1 MSRWKPGTEFDG
13 YRLVRSLGKGA
24 MGEVMLAHDTLLD
37 RPVAVKLVTTA
48 ETDPRFRDRFA
59 VEARAIARLQHPN
72 VVAVHRIGELEGVP
86 YLVSE
91 YVEGE
96 PLDSVELP
104 LEERRVLR
112 IAAGL
117 AGALSMAHR
126 RGVLHRDIKPANV
139 ILDVHGEAKLLDFG
153 IAKLLSESPAPETE
167 QGPGAAAPR
176 ETAHAES
183 TAIVSTHEGASAS
196 SPDLTRAGATLGTP
210 AYMAP
215 EIWLG
220 RPASPRSDVYSFG
233 ALLFALGSG
242 SPPHAGLS
250 IEQLARVVPRRPP
263 PPAADAAP
271 AISPELGAVI
281 DRCLD
286 LDPADRFSDGEELR
300 AAISELTLRRHEGVL
315 PGGNPYRGLNAFDA
329 EHSGLF
335 FGRDSEIRMVLDRLA
350 NEPMVLVVGD
360 SGVGKS
366 SLVRAGVLPR
376 MDGWVEPPRRWK
388 TAIAVPGRH
397 PIAGLAAPL
406 AALAGEPEREV
417 ERLLEEEPAGVGR
430 WLRARLEDRNGAVL
444 LLDQLEELVTL
455 SVAEEAHLA
464 AEALHWLA
472 VPAPGIRVLGTVRG
486 DFLGRLAEL
495 GPLGDDLG
503 RALYFLRPLNEQRM
517 RDAVVGPA
525 LAKGTSF
532 ESREL
537 VGELVSSATSSR
549 GGLPLLQFALAE
561 LWEVRRPGER
571 TISKMALERIG
582 GVEGALAG
590 HADDVLSRLFSQERE
605 AARRLLLR
613 LVGPDG
619 TRVRLSDAELGTDE
633 SASARRALDS
643 LVRGRLVVARE
654 SEGLP
659 AYEIAHES
667 LVKGWPTL
675 AGWLTR
681 DAESRLARDRLRR
694 AAADWERLGRG
705 REGLFGAARLREVE
719 RVDPATLSKAERA
732 FLSRSRRARHRRRW
746 AAIGAAA
753 VLCALIAGVYLG
765 MEAAARA
772 ERREE
777 VRLAVD
783 EAERRVELAEKL
795 DLEARAARERALRL
809 FDEPEPDAAER
820 DWKEYRKL
828 EARARA
834 AFAEASRRLET
845 ALLLAPERRRTREE
859 LADVILARALAAER
873 GEDERAV
880 EELLGRLAL
889 YDEDGGRIAAWN
901 APGRLTLTVEPQDAE
916 IEIQRYVRR
925 SEGRWSLEPVSARI
939 RPRAGT
945 ELPPG
950 SYLAR
955 LSAPGRSSVRMPF
968 ALRRDGETKIEI
980 SLPEADL
987 VPDGFV
993 FVPAGELLFG
1003 SGAPDSQRRDFFHT
1017 VPIHPRRTGAFLVAR
1032 RETTFADWLRY
1043 LESLPPSRREER
1055 MPRVGAG
1062 GFQGALG
1069 LRRLEDGRYELTLEP
1084 SSERFRAESGE
1095 KIRFPARQRRA
1106 IQDWLLFPVAGITAA
1121 DAEAYASWLDETGR
1135 VPGARLCS
1143 ELEWERAARG
1153 ADDRRYPHGDTL
1165 SGDEANYDD
1174 TYGKKPGAIGPDEVG
1189 SHPASRSPF
1198 GLDDMAGNAWEWTRS
1213 VLEEDGFVARGG
1225 SYYYG
1230 ENSCQVAERAVTEP
1244 SFRDASVGFR
1254 ICADLRREDVDRHD
1268 LEPRPEDRG
1277 NYVMADKPCGLS
1289 YGRSFP
1295 FLVSPPGLARSASLP
1310 WGSPCGPNVH
1320 RRHLRLHRRP
1330 RRPRGGVPAPAPP
1343 FRVCDTPKRGW
1354 RK

>member
-13 YRLVRSLGKGA
+13 YRLVSPLGRGA

-37 RPVAVKLVTTA
+37 RPVAVKLVTAA
-48 ETDPRFRDRFA
+48 ETDARSRDRFA

-72 VVAVHRIGELEGVP
+72 VVAVHRIGELDGVP

-96 PLDSVELP
+96 PLDSLDPP

-139 ILDVHGEAKLLDFG
+139 ILDGDGEAKLLDFG
-153 IAKLLSESPAPETE
+153 IAKLLPESPATETE
-167 QGPGAAAPR
+167 QTPTAPEPR
-176 ETAHAES
+176 RTEDPES
-183 TAIVSTHEGASAS
+183 TAIVSETENASD
-196 SPDLTRAGATLGTP
+196 PTLDLTRAGATLGTP

-220 RPASPRSDVYSFG
+220 RPASTRSDVYSFG
-233 ALLFALGSG
+233 ALLFALCSG
-242 SPPHAGLS
+242 NPPHAGLAV
-250 IEQLARVVPRRPP
+250 EELARVVPRRA
-263 PPAADAAP
+263 PPAAANAAP
-271 AISPELGAVI
+271 SISPELGAVI
-281 DRCLD
+281 DRCLA
-286 LDPADRFSDGEELR
+286 LDPSDRFSDGEELR
-300 AAISELTLRRHEGVL
+300 AAISRLTLRRRQGVL

-350 NEPMVLVVGD
+350 NDPLVLVVGD

-366 SLVRAGVLPR
+366 SLGRAGVLPR

-388 TAIAVPGRH
+388 TASAVPGRH
-397 PIAGLAAPL
+397 PV
-406 AALAGEPEREV
+406 AALAAALAELAGAPEREAK
-417 ERLLEEEPAGVGR
+417 RLLEEEPAGVGR
-430 WLRARLEDRNGAVL
+430 WLRTGLGERDGAVL
-444 LLDQLEELVTL
+444 LIDQLEELVTL
-455 SVAEEAHLA
+455 SAAEEADLV

-486 DFLGRLAEL
+486 DFLGRLADL

-503 RALYFLRPLNEQRM
+503 RALYFLRPLTEQRM
-517 RDAVVGPA
+517 RDAIVGPA

-537 VGELVSSATSSR
+537 VEDLVSSATGSR

-561 LWEVRRPGER
+561 LWEVRRPAER
-571 TISKMALERIG
+571 TISQTALKRIG
-582 GVEGALAG
+582 GVEGALAR
-590 HADDVLSRLFSQERE
+590 HADDVLSRLLPEERK

-633 SASARRALDS
+633 SGSARRALDS

-659 AYEIAHES
+659 AYEIAHEA

-675 AGWLTR
+675 SGWLTR

-705 REGLFGAARLREVE
+705 REGLFGAAQLREVE
-719 RVDPATLSKAERA
+719 RVDPATLSRTERA

-746 AAIGAAA
+746 AAIGVAAA
-753 VLCALIAGVYLG
+753 LCALVMGVYLG

-772 ERREE
+772 ERRKE
-777 VRLAVD
+777 VRLAVN
-783 EAERRVELAEKL
+783 EAERRVGLAEKL
-795 DLEARAARERALRL
+795 ERKARAARERALRL
-809 FDEPEPDAAER
+809 FDEPDLDAAER
-820 DWKEYRKL
+820 AWKEYRDL
-828 EARARA
+828 EAQARES
-834 AFAEASRRLET
+834 FGEASRHLET
-845 ALLLAPERRRTREE
+845 ALLLAPERRRTREA

-873 GEDERAV
+873 GEEERAV

-889 YDEDGGRIAAWN
+889 YDEDGSRVAAWN
-901 APGRLTLTVEPQDAE
+901 APGRLRLEVEPPDSE
-916 IEIQRYVRR
+916 IEIQRYARR
-925 SEGRWSLEPVSARI
+925 PEGRWSLEPVSDRI
-939 RPRAGT
+939 RPGDET

-955 LSAPGRSSVRMPF
+955 LSSPGRTSVRMPF
-968 ALRRDGETKIEI
+968 VLRRDGETRIEV
-980 SLPEADL
+980 SLPEAGL
-987 VPDGFV
+987 VPDGFA

-1017 VPIHPRRTGAFLVAR
+1017 VPIHPRRTETFLVAR

-1043 LESLPPSRREER
+1043 LESLSPSLRKER
-1055 MPRVGAG
+1055 TPRVGAG

-1084 SSERFRAESGE
+1084 SSERFQAKSGE
-1095 KIRFPARQRRA
+1095 KIRFPARERRA
-1106 IQDWLLFPVAGITAA
+1106 VQDWLLFPVTGITAA
-1121 DAEAYASWLDETGR
+1121 DAEAYARWLDETGR

-1244 SFRDASVGFR
+1244 SFRDTSVGFR
-1254 ICADLRREDVDRHD
+1254 ICADLWREDVG
-1268 LEPRPEDRG
+1268 E
-1277 NYVMADKPCGLS
+1277 
-1289 YGRSFP
+1289 
-1295 FLVSPPGLARSASLP
+1295 
-1310 WGSPCGPNVH
+1310 
-1320 RRHLRLHRRP
+1320 
-1330 RRPRGGVPAPAPP
+1330 
-1343 FRVCDTPKRGW
+1343 
-1354 RK
+1354 